1 MKNQIEELKTVILTQ
16 FFMAFS
22 IIYDSSGNSQ
32 VFVKVFM
39 NFQMLTKN
47 LHCHKCMPSS
57 YHLCIILS
65 Y

>member
-1 MKNQIEELKTVILTQ
+1 MRNQIEELKTVILMQ

-39 NFQMLTKN
+39 NVQMFTKTYAAVN
-47 LHCHKCMPSS
+47 VCH
-57 YHLCIILS
+57 HLSICALF
-65 Y
+65 